1 MKNWTKLFAVLLIA
15 AGLTGC
21 YDRPKEEQKPQTPA
35 EAPKPV
41 TPPAET
47 PAPGSTP
54 PPAPGGAPGQTPPAA
69 PAK

>member
-1 MKNWTKLFAVLLIA
+1 MKNWTKLFAVLLIT

-54 PPAPGGAPGQTPPAA
+54 APTAPGGAPEA